1 VWCGPSPP
9 LNRLARTQD
18 TDSSLDFKTSASGRG
33 DGSKDMNQVQGYG
46 DMRPNLAKAIATF
59 IKGHFE
65 ERTAAL
71 SGKMS
76 TLTPSNF
83 YQTEYTRNTPVVT
96 PRWGGA
102 VRVDSP

>member
-1 VWCGPSPP
+1 MQRVCHY
-9 LNRLARTQD
+9 
-18 TDSSLDFKTSASGRG
+18 
-33 DGSKDMNQVQGYG
+33 VE
-46 DMRPNLAKAIATF
+46 
-59 IKGHFE
+59 GHFE

-96 PRWGGA
+96 PRPTPLGRTLG
-102 VRVDSP
+102 